1 MNYLVYLGLR
11 NYDQPQV
18 REELARK
25 SLKLFDGEW
34 NAKHHVHENYNSM
47 TGAGDDVTSSD
58 PFYHWGALLALI
70 EYAET
75 NEKPLPSG
83 YAK

>member
-11 NYDQPQV
+11 NYDQAQV

-25 SLKLFDGEW
+25 SLKLFEGEW
-34 NAKHHVHENYNSM
+34 TAKHHVHENYNSM
-47 TGAGDDVTSSD
+47 TGAGDDVNSSD

-70 EYAET
+70 DYAET
-75 NEKPLPSG
+75 NDKPSPG
-83 YAK
+83 DYVH